1 MSEKLN
7 EYLKKKSNLLN
18 AAKLVELGLK
28 NRKLTIEG
36 VAWEQ
41 FKDGKEKLLLS
52 FAGVKEKMVIG
63 KENATTLLDT
73 YGGDEEAW
81 KGKEVTLM
89 IMKDNFQGQP
99 YDKIVIIV

>member
-28 NRKLTIEG
+28 NRKLTIDG

-41 FKDGKEKLLLS
+41 FKDGKEKLSASVFL
-52 FAGVKEKMVIG
+52 IG
-63 KENATTLLDT
+63 ECASVFDKWARQKKISE
-73 YGGDEEAW
+73 DER
-81 KGKEVTLM
+81 
-89 IMKDNFQGQP
+89 
-99 YDKIVIIV
+99 DKRIQR